1 MKNLFAK
8 IFIFLILLQGCDSA
22 SVPVKKSKTN
32 ICHKKGS
39 KYYDQ
44 TKYFRAY
51 QTIKDC
57 IESGGRL
64 PKRRWNLDDFYYK

>member
-1 MKNLFAK
+1 MKKVIGSILIILF
-8 IFIFLILLQGCDSA
+8 FFTGCDST

-44 TKYFRAY
+44 TKYFKAY
-51 QTIKDC
+51 KTIKEC

-64 PKRRWNLDDFYYK
+64 PKKR

>member
-8 IFIFLILLQGCDSA
+8 IFIILILLQGCDSA

-51 QTIKDC
+51 QTIKEC

-64 PKRRWNLDDFYYK
+64 PKRS

>member
-1 MKNLFAK
+1 MKSLFAK
-8 IFIFLILLQGCDSA
+8 IFIVFILLQGCDST

-44 TKYFRAY
+44 TKHYKAY
-51 QTIKDC
+51 QTLKDC

-64 PKRRWNLDDFYYK
+64 PKKK

>member
-1 MKNLFAK
+1 MKK
-8 IFIFLILLQGCDSA
+8 IFIKIFLVLIILLFFYFS

-44 TKYFRAY
+44 TKYFKAY
-51 QTIKDC
+51 PTIKDC
-57 IESGGRL
+57 IQSGGRL
-64 PKRRWNLDDFYYK
+64 PKK

>member
-1 MKNLFAK
+1 MKNLFGK
-8 IFIFLILLQGCDSA
+8 IFIILILLQGCDSA

-51 QTIKDC
+51 QTMKDC

-64 PKRRWNLDDFYYK
+64 PKRS

>member
-1 MKNLFAK
+1 MKNILATFSFSLF
-8 IFIFLILLQGCDSA
+8 LLVGCDSA

-44 TKYFRAY
+44 TKHFRAY
-51 QTIKDC
+51 NTIKDC
-57 IESGGRL
+57 IDSGGRL
-64 PKRRWNLDDFYYK
+64 PKKR

>member
-1 MKNLFAK
+1 MKK
-8 IFIFLILLQGCDSA
+8 IIGTIFISLFLLTGCDTA

-44 TKYFRAY
+44 TKHFRAFN
-51 QTIKDC
+51 TIKEC
-57 IESGGRL
+57 IDSGGRL
-64 PKRRWNLDDFYYK
+64 PKKR

>member
-1 MKNLFAK
+1 MKK
-8 IFIFLILLQGCDSA
+8 IFGSIFIVLFLLTGCDTS

-44 TKYFRAY
+44 TKHFRAY
-51 QTIKDC
+51 NTTKEC

-64 PKRRWNLDDFYYK
+64 PKKNN

>member
-1 MKNLFAK
+1 MKK
-8 IFIFLILLQGCDSA
+8 IIGSIIITLILLSGCDSA

-44 TKYFRAY
+44 TKHYRAY
-51 QTIKDC
+51 NSIKEC
-57 IESGGRL
+57 INSGGRL
-64 PKRRWNLDDFYYK
+64 RKKEIIQGDFFI

>member
-1 MKNLFAK
+1 MKK
-8 IFIFLILLQGCDSA
+8 IFSTIFISIFLLTSCDSA

-44 TKYFRAY
+44 TKHFRAFN
-51 QTIKDC
+51 TIKEC
-57 IESGGRL
+57 IDSGGRL
-64 PKRRWNLDDFYYK
+64 PKKR

>member
-1 MKNLFAK
+1 MKK
-8 IFIFLILLQGCDSA
+8 IFGIFFIILFLLTSCDSA

-44 TKYFRAY
+44 TKHFRAFN
-51 QTIKDC
+51 TIKDC
-57 IESGGRL
+57 IDSGGRL
-64 PKRRWNLDDFYYK
+64 PKKR

>member
-1 MKNLFAK
+1 MKNLFSK
-8 IFIFLILLQGCDSA
+8 IFIILILLQGCDSA

-64 PKRRWNLDDFYYK
+64 PKRSWILDDFYSK

>member
-1 MKNLFAK
+1 MKK
-8 IFIFLILLQGCDSA
+8 IIGSIFITLVLLTGCDST

-44 TKYFRAY
+44 TKHFKTYNS
-51 QTIKDC
+51 IKEC
-57 IESGGRL
+57 VESGGRL
-64 PKRRWNLDDFYYK
+64 PKKK

>member
-1 MKNLFAK
+1 MKK
-8 IFIFLILLQGCDSA
+8 IFGTFFIILFLLTSCDSA

-44 TKYFRAY
+44 TKHFRAFN
-51 QTIKDC
+51 TIKDC
-57 IESGGRL
+57 IDSGGRL
-64 PKRRWNLDDFYYK
+64 PKKN

>member
-1 MKNLFAK
+1 MKNILRTIFFSLF
-8 IFIFLILLQGCDSA
+8 FLAACDSA

-44 TKYFRAY
+44 TKHFRAY
-51 QTIKDC
+51 NTIKDC
-57 IESGGRL
+57 IDSGGRL
-64 PKRRWNLDDFYYK
+64 PKMR

>member
-8 IFIFLILLQGCDSA
+8 IFIILILLQGCDSA

-51 QTIKDC
+51 QTMKDC

-64 PKRRWNLDDFYYK
+64 PKRS

>member
-8 IFIFLILLQGCDSA
+8 IFIILILLQGCDLA

-64 PKRRWNLDDFYYK
+64 PKRS

>member
-1 MKNLFAK
+1 MKK
-8 IFIFLILLQGCDSA
+8 IIGTIFISLFLLTGCDSA

-44 TKYFRAY
+44 TKHFRAFN
-51 QTIKDC
+51 TIKEC
-57 IESGGRL
+57 IDSGGRL
-64 PKRRWNLDDFYYK
+64 PKKK